1 MYIYIYICTN
11 TSDRIAKIRNRHII
25 IHFGPKI
32 DLRQLHLE
40 DFLLACNDALALVAH
55 DCRTTADLTE
65 ALPGSSHGFPQVAEW
80 IETAVLKLPFPKHK
94 TTAKGIYLILDTPG
108 SECIIVKKT
117 ERFLPSSS
125 STFCCR
131 CLLAFAMSYVQI
143 YSCLLPVGSQS
154 TSRLTTQSAEQMEHC
169 SFSITGSL
177 LIPTLHSDRRR
188 VRSFSALPTEL
199 MRSSYRHCVVLLM
212 TRCSSDL

>member
-1 MYIYIYICTN
+1 MHVFNPLADLPRVATYPRNILVIANMLRYILYTN

-94 TTAKGIYLILDTPG
+94 TTAKGKDT
-108 SECIIVKKT
+108 
-117 ERFLPSSS
+117 
-125 STFCCR
+125 
-131 CLLAFAMSYVQI
+131 
-143 YSCLLPVGSQS
+143 
-154 TSRLTTQSAEQMEHC
+154 
-169 SFSITGSL
+169 SI
-177 LIPTLHSDRRR
+177 
-188 VRSFSALPTEL
+188 
-199 MRSSYRHCVVLLM
+199 
-212 TRCSSDL
+212 